1 MRVWLTVF
9 TVYGEDLCELE
20 CLVCEELVIHLRYIE
35 L

>member
-1 MRVWLTVF
+1 MCILLTGF

-20 CLVCEELVIHLRYIE
+20 CLCEELVMPLRYIE